1 MDKREEQFLFDLV
14 ALRMEELYK
23 RESKSGAADK
33 RFVDVVYVAE
43 QERKYEKLS
52 EELTEE
58 QRNVMESY
66 VEAINHEHS
75 RACDFYYK
83 CGFKDG
89 VKLMKE
95 IFFGD
100 LK

>member
-14 ALRMEELYK
+14 ALRMEEHYK
-23 RESKSGAADK
+23 REGKKGAAEK
-33 RFVDVVYVAE
+33 RLVDVVYVAE
-43 QERKYEKLS
+43 QEKKYEKLS
-52 EELTEE
+52 EELTDE
-58 QRNVMESY
+58 QREILEGY
-66 VEAINHEHS
+66 VEAINHEHA

-95 IFFGD
+95 IFFND